1 MLWLL
6 GQQSAETREFAAV
19 ARWSEVLVVAV
30 LPLLLLMVLL
40 VRLEAP
46 ALARAVQLPIQPVL
60 PWQCRHQK
68 PWNRGPSWW

>member
-6 GQQSAETREFAAV
+6 GQPSAETREFAAV

-46 ALARAVQLPIQPVL
+46 ALAQAVQLPVQPVL

-68 PWNRGPSWW
+68 PWNHGPSW